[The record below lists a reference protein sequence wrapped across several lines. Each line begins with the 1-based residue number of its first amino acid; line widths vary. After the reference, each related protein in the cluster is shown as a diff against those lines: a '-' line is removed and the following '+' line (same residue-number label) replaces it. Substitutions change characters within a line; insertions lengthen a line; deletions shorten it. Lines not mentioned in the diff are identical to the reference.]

1 MIAFKNPPMKTYIF
15 EIKYG
20 RFRATVG
27 FVGEYTLYDLAETL
41 IEAVGFD
48 FDHCFEFCDN
58 LGNPYD
64 SKERYTLFAD
74 IGEADDDPGVKK
86 TLISQVF
93 TEGRSML
100 FHFDYGD
107 DWEFPVTCTDI
118 GEEEEATRRY
128 RKVLSRRGTPPI
140 QYPPDEE
147 E

>member
-1 MIAFKNPPMKTYIF
+1 MIRLKEPTKKTYLF

-41 IEAVGFD
+41 IEALGFE

-58 LGNPYD
+58 LNNPYD

-86 TLISQVF
+86 TPISKVF
-93 TEGRSML
+93 TEGRTML

-107 DWEFPVTCTDI
+107 DWEFLVTCTEI
-118 GEEEEATRRY
+118 GEETAGKRS
-128 RKVLSRRGTPPI
+128 RKVLSRRGTPPE
-140 QYPPDEE
+140 QYPPCEE

>member
-1 MIAFKNPPMKTYIF
+1 MIRLKEPTMKTYIF
-15 EIKYG
+15 EIKYD
-20 RFRATVG
+20 RFRATAG

-41 IEAVGFD
+41 IEALGFQ

-58 LGNPYD
+58 LNNPYD

-86 TLISQVF
+86 TPISEVF
-93 TEGRSML
+93 TEGRTML

-107 DWEFPVTCTDI
+107 DWEFLVTCTDI
-118 GEEEEATRRY
+118 GEETASRRY
-128 RKVLSRRGTPPI
+128 RKVLSRRGTPPE
-140 QYPPDEE
+140 QYPPCEE